1 MGKPDTRRLDREI
14 QATTRKLEA
23 VQQRQMWPLNS
34 RERRAILA
42 AITTSSVKV
51 VRHKSTDR
59 EENRADTAW
68 SAAEMRLNAEIL
80 ALQNER
86 QRIVNETATA
96 KAAKKS
102 AGWW

>member
-1 MGKPDTRRLDREI
+1 M
-14 QATTRKLEA
+14 
-23 VQQRQMWPLNS
+23 
-34 RERRAILA
+34 
-42 AITTSSVKV
+42 